1 MELNEFFD
9 KSYCINLDRRTDRW
23 EENCLPQFKKLNL
36 DVERF
41 SATDGK
47 NLTLLHGSPYNGE
60 LAGSMSHLEVI
71 KKAKKENVEKLLL
84 LEDDVVFRDDTNDM
98 FSNTIN
104 NVPDNWDILFFGGNH
119 VSGFSPISNGVV
131 KIYGSYAIHAC
142 GIRNKAFDIM
152 IKCLEENIDN
162 VLKNQNIKFTPS
174 VAADYFLAKL
184 HSKLNVYCFIPH
196 LAWQK
201 EGHSDIQ
208 GAHMNYDFLKRYV

>member
-1 MELNEFFD
+1 MESAASLHRRIELGHTAVQYAACHFGISPSEWAKFIINEL
-9 KSYCINLDRRTDRW
+9 KS
-23 EENCLPQFKKLNL
+23 
-36 DVERF
+36 V
-41 SATDGK
+41 
-47 NLTLLHGSPYNGE
+47 
-60 LAGSMSHLEVI
+60 
-71 KKAKKENVEKLLL
+71 AKKENVEKLLL
-84 LEDDVVFRDDTNDM
+84 LEDDVVFRDDTNHM